1 LTFFYLN
8 LFIIFRLKHSN
19 QTYKISILL
28 SIEILLNTIFH
39 ETVAPLLG
47 YYCLKVFM
55 INPFNK
61 IQEKIEK
68 RKLQKEN
75 MIKIADSVQNLKNQ
89 NL

>member
-1 LTFFYLN
+1 
-8 LFIIFRLKHSN
+8 
-19 QTYKISILL
+19 
-28 SIEILLNTIFH
+28 
-39 ETVAPLLG
+39 
-47 YYCLKVFM
+47 M